1 MRSTFTFNGHCC
13 DEFGIYISKKP
24 NINRSQRKFQSASV
38 AGRNGNIYQLQDA
51 WDEVV
56 VTYDIFAGGYEQGD
70 APSDFTDIMEW
81 LNSADDYARL
91 KDSYDTEHYRM
102 AVFVDATNIEQKWY
116 STGQAQIKFR
126 CKPQHFLDI
135 PDVDVNSL
143 RNYYKGEI
151 VSFDGDGQ
159 NLENLTAEIKAVQSG
174 SGDPSPENIRPIS
187 GWDEVNANVAG
198 KNLVDSSNAVPNLPK
213 NTVGAGIDEVIVST
227 RYSHSVPVRNDV
239 PLTISARSNN
249 ITTFDYVAVYGYRDE
264 KFVGYYGSRNIANTT
279 TVYSFSIPANTYEK
293 IIIVYGASASAQ
305 VGTNISG
312 DIQLE
317 IGTTATSYEPY
328 NGQTY
333 TIDLNGTRYGGTLDV
348 TTGVL
353 TITYALVDMG
363 TLNWTKNSS
372 YNLMQVQLQNAE
384 QGVSGIAPS
393 LLCDR
398 YTTDVSGSNADIN
411 AHADK
416 TITLRN
422 ASNVVI
428 IKDSAYTDAASF
440 KTAMSGAQLVY
451 ELATPQTVQ
460 LTPQQVKTLVGENNI
475 WVDSGEVDVVT
486 APSIANPTNHV
497 ALPIITLTG
506 AGASSLLDLEKD
518 SPDHNESGMPYYFSE
533 LLPCFGA
540 VLTGMSGSQRYVS
553 MFTDAYAEIDKLRIV
568 GRQNSTGH
576 VSFTAM
582 NPDYGVGTA
591 IEVNTNTDYTIS
603 ASTNRPCT
611 VQVLFFTGVVGLI
624 TSEAHA
630 SNNGGD
636 LRLTFR
642 TPSDCSKI
650 LIAFFTVDST
660 TITVSSIM
668 VNKGTEA
675 LPFRAFAADTSET
688 ITIKDTTLKILMN
701 GFKTAVIDCER
712 ENFSVDGADSNTSVS
727 VLDQYG
733 NLSDEYLK
741 IDKGRNKV
749 AYSDGIVS
757 VMLKP
762 RFWEL

>member
-1 MRSTFTFNGHCC
+1 MRSTFTFNGHSC

-91 KDSYDTEHYRM
+91 EDSYDTEHYRM

-135 PDVDVNSL
+135 PDVDVNNL
-143 RNYYKGEI
+143 RNYYMGEI

-174 SGDPSPENIRPIS
+174 SGDPSPDNVRPIS
-187 GWDEVNANVAG
+187 GWSSVKVCVTG
-198 KNLVDSSNAVPNLPK
+198 KNLIPLYSSASYVTGGL
-213 NTVGAGIDEVIVST
+213 TVARQSDGGILVTGTSTKSSAGI
-227 RYSHSVPVRNDV
+227 N
-239 PLTISARSNN
+239 
-249 ITTFDYVAVYGYRDE
+249 
-264 KFVGYYGSRNIANTT
+264 
-279 TVYSFSIPANTYEK
+279 
-293 IIIVYGASASAQ
+293 
-305 VGTNISG
+305 NISG
-312 DIQLE
+312 LFLLPAGDYVLSGNDGDSSVYHTYTQLRLRKSVNGSLASLKSGDGNFSLTE
-317 IGTTATSYEPY
+317 PTLVQFGMYIGSSSQAVNVNYEYYPMIRERNTSGDFEPY

-333 TIDLNGTRYGGTLDV
+333 TIDLDGTRYGGSIDV

-353 TITYALVDMG
+353 TITHEIVDLGNLTWIKQTNASWNCFSSSITGKKNGG
-363 TLNWTKNSS
+363 TVICSNYPQGAIYGTSTDKIVGVNANSNNIYVRDSS
-372 YNLMQVQLQNAE
+372 YM
-384 QGVSGIAPS
+384 SG
-393 LLCDR
+393 
-398 YTTDVSGSNADIN
+398 
-411 AHADK
+411 
-416 TITLRN
+416 
-422 ASNVVI
+422 
-428 IKDSAYTDAASF
+428 DATAF
-440 KTAMSGAQLVY
+440 KTAMSGVQLVY
-451 ELATPQTVQ
+451 ELDTPQTVQ

-553 MFTDAYAEIDKLRIV
+553 MFTDAYAEIDKLQIAS
-568 GRQNSTGH
+568 RQNSTGS
-576 VSFTAM
+576 VVFTAL
-582 NPDYGVGTA
+582 NDDYGVGTA
-591 IEVNTNTDYTIS
+591 IEVNPNTDYTIS
-603 ASTNRPCT
+603 ATTDRACT

-630 SNNGGD
+630 SNNGGG
-636 LRLTFR
+636 LQLTFR
-642 TPSDCSKI
+642 TPSDCQKI
-650 LIAFFTVDST
+650 LIAFFASDTSQ
-660 TITVSSIM
+660 ITVSSIM

-675 LPFRAFAADTSET
+675 LPFRAFTTDTSET